1 MFNLVYHIIIV
12 GMAVCRVSAIDHL
25 EMMSKEI
32 FHRDGIENTGKKSI
46 GTFGGR
52 ESKILGASA
61 PFPLYLPCNLDLGP
75 ASVR

>member
-1 MFNLVYHIIIV
+1 M
-12 GMAVCRVSAIDHL
+12 SAIDHL

-52 ESKILGASA
+52 ESKILGA
-61 PFPLYLPCNLDLGP
+61 
-75 ASVR
+75 R